1 MEGGGGRRGE
11 GGGREEEE
19 GGEREGGGGREG
31 EGRDLLVCMDY
42 KYIHK
47 QRYYTKGFLVTFELP
62 AQGSELA
69 KDIDK

>member
-1 MEGGGGRRGE
+1 MEEGGGERGE
-11 GGGREEEE
+11 GGRRREEE
-19 GGEREGGGGREG
+19 GG
-31 EGRDLLVCMDY
+31 RDLMVCMDY
-42 KYIHK
+42 KYLYK